1 MSRKVSSG
9 GHDVSTKQACLY
21 VIATPIGNLRDISQR
36 AIETLSGV
44 DAILCEDT
52 RHSGKLLAEL
62 GIRKPMISL
71 HDHNERARI
80 EQVLARLQAGESLA
94 LISDAGTPLISD
106 PGFPLVRALR
116 QAGVPVL
123 PIPGANAVITALSA
137 AGLPTDRFSFEGF
150 LPAKSGARRE
160 LLESLANDPR
170 TLVFYESP
178 RRLAAMLADVASV
191 IDADREVV
199 VARELTKLHEEFI
212 QGMAGEL
219 AVSLADREIKGEC
232 VVMIAGARK
241 QSKSLAMDAEKVLR
255 VLLKELPASKA
266 AKVAAQLTG
275 ESRKE
280 LYALASR
287 LSGNGTEE
295 NNA

>member
-9 GHDVSTKQACLY
+9 GIDVSTKQACLY
-21 VIATPIGNLRDISQR
+21 VIATPIGNLGDISKR
-36 AIETLSGV
+36 AIDTLAGV

-52 RHSGKLLAEL
+52 RHSGRLLAEL
-62 GIRKPMISL
+62 GLQRPMISL
-71 HDHNERARI
+71 HDHNEHSRI
-80 EQVLARLQAGESLA
+80 TQVLDRLRAGETLA

-116 QAGVPVL
+116 QEGFAVI

-160 LLESLANDPR
+160 ALDNLANDLR

-178 RRLAAMLADVASV
+178 RRLAAMLADVAGAL
-191 IDADREVV
+191 DADREVV

-212 QGMAGEL
+212 QGTAGEL
-219 AVSLADREIKGEC
+219 AASLADREIKGEC
-232 VVMIAGARK
+232 VVMIAGARA
-241 QSKSLAMDAEKVLR
+241 QDATVAMDSGKVLR
-255 VLLKELPASKA
+255 ILLKELPAAKA
-266 AKVAAQLTG
+266 AKLAAQLTG
-275 ESRKE
+275 EARKD
-280 LYALASR
+280 LYALASK
-287 LSGNGTEE
+287 LSDQGGGTQ
-295 NNA
+295 